1 MLSGEKMK
9 KTLGLNIKNG
19 QGLVEYALL
28 LVLLVVGVILIMS
41 LMGVSISDLYCSA
54 ANAIGGGTACNE
66 QEIYCQDNFDG
77 DLGGWQASG
86 NLSLKNG
93 QLCFGN
99 GLRSMNKC
107 SMKLDQS
114 DYVISMN
121 DVNLSKGNGYGVYF
135 RTTVDNNGLDGYIFQ
150 YDPGLKSAA
159 YPNGAFIIR
168 QWVNGHEIWNPVA
181 IAPLG
186 SDVFNTSHDFQIDVK
201 GDTFTVLM
209 DGKQVLSAK
218 DSTYT
223 TGGTAGLRSWD
234 STAACIGDFSILETP

>member
-1 MLSGEKMK
+1 MK

-77 DLGGWQASG
+77 DLSGWQASG

-186 SDVFNTSHDFQIDVK
+186 SDVFNTSHDF
-201 GDTFTVLM
+201 
-209 DGKQVLSAK
+209 
-218 DSTYT
+218 
-223 TGGTAGLRSWD
+223 
-234 STAACIGDFSILETP
+234 